1 MVTITC
7 GACRK
12 PISLDPAKIP
22 PRPVS
27 FPCPACK
34 APVPVDGRTLAEPAA
49 PVAPAPAA
57 VPEPV
62 PEPEVDEFSPKALIV
77 GQDDPMLRHAAQ
89 VLGFQAVHFPTV
101 EGCRDFY
108 LQEHPPVVF
117 LNPGQLTRPPL
128 ADIQPLTSIGP
139 ADRRKGFFILLGDG
153 LKTMDGTVAFLYDVD
168 LVMTYRDLP
177 SLHRIYREAKEQHQ
191 RLYQSFEAAQRE
203 LRG

>member
-34 APVPVDGRTLAEPAA
+34 APVPVDGRTLAAAA
-49 PVAPAPAA
+49 PEPPPAP
-57 VPEPV
+57 EP
-62 PEPEVDEFSPKALIV
+62 DEFAPKALIV
-77 GQDDPMLRHAAQ
+77 GQDDPALRHAAQ

-101 EGCRDFY
+101 EACRDFF

-128 ADIQPLTSIGP
+128 AEIQPLTSVGP
-139 ADRRKGFFILLGDG
+139 VDRRKGFFILLGDG

-168 LVMTYRDLP
+168 LVITYRDLP
-177 SLHRIYREAKEQHQ
+177 SLHRIYREAKEHHQH
-191 RLYQSFEAAQRE
+191 LYQSFEAAQRE